1 MKTARVK
8 FACLGAA
15 MAALTLTPAMRA
27 LDCSNLPH
35 MDHPHETISNGKV
48 TAVVMLPSKG
58 DGYYQGVRF
67 DWAGSVA
74 CATLNGHKFWGEWF
88 APAQYSQTR
97 SDAVMGPAEEFRVA
111 DSPLD
116 HAPQPTSPLVVTPG
130 AIGYKEATPGEI
142 FLKPGVGFLK
152 KIDDKPYNF
161 GANYPIADGGTWK
174 NSHTATSVTST
185 QVLPVQEGYGYE
197 YTKMVSLDKNGT
209 TLSVTHH
216 LKNTGTKP
224 IETLVYSHDF
234 FMFDDQPTGAGIT
247 VHFPWA
253 NFDASD
259 LQARNGFAKA
269 EGNDIVFS
277 DPPPRPTP
285 PPAPVEAP
293 AGTAPGTPAGR
304 GGPGGRRGGGG
315 GGGGGAQGYLLG
327 FTNNVK
333 DFDITVHSA
342 KAGAGVEET
351 ADTPLARLYFWSQ
364 NTVVCPEGYVKVS
377 VAPGKTQS
385 WTLHYRLFTDSL
397 MTPKR

>member
-1 MKTARVK
+1 MMNLSASKY
-8 FACLGAA
+8 ACMGVA
-15 MAALTLTPAMRA
+15 MTVLAVAPSARA

-74 CATLNGHKFWGEWF
+74 CATYNGHKYWGEWF
-88 APAQYSQTR
+88 AASAYSPTR

-116 HAPQPTSPLVVTPG
+116 HAPTPTSPLFVTPG
-130 AIGYKEATPGEI
+130 AIGYKDAKVGDV

-152 KIDDKPYNF
+152 KVDEKPYSY
-161 GANYPIADGGTWK
+161 GITYPIADGGTWT
-174 NSHTATSVTST
+174 NSHTATSVTSR
-185 QVLPVQEGYGYE
+185 QVLKVQDGYGYE
-197 YTKMVSLDKNGT
+197 YTKIVSLDKNGT

-234 FMFDDQPTGAGIT
+234 FMFDDQPPGTGIT

-253 NFDASD
+253 KFDGSD
-259 LQARNGFAKA
+259 LQVRNGFAKV

-277 DPPPRPTP
+277 DPTRPTP
-285 PPAPVEAP
+285 PPAPATLP
-293 AGTAPGTPAGR
+293 AGAAAGAPGVQ
-304 GGPGGRRGGGG
+304 GGRRGGGG
-315 GGGGGAQGYLLG
+315 GGGGSAQGYLLG
-327 FTNNVK
+327 FSDKVK
-333 DFDITVHSA
+333 DFDFTVQNT
-342 KAGAGVEET
+342 KIGVGVEET
-351 ADTPLARLYFWSQ
+351 SDTPLARLYFWAQS
-364 NTVVCPEGYVKVS
+364 TVVCPEGYIRVS

-385 WTLHYRLFTDSL
+385 WTLHYRLLAPAT
-397 MTPKR
+397 